1 MPSAPRKLRRLSG
14 ADLPAMR
21 GLLALY
27 AEAFEMPAEY
37 LDKQP
42 DDDWLGHLLQRPDF
56 ISLIAER
63 EDGQIIGGLSAY
75 LLQKFEQP
83 RQEIF
88 IYDLAVAEAWRRRG
102 VASQMLGWMCREADR
117 LGAWVIII
125 EAEKGDEPAIQ
136 LYRKMASSEE
146 MAHHFNLTPQR
157 G

>member
-1 MPSAPRKLRRLSG
+1 MSAAPYKCRRLG
-14 ADLPAMR
+14 EADLPAMR

-37 LDKQP
+37 LDNQP

-56 ISLIAER
+56 ICLIAET
-63 EDGQIIGGLSAY
+63 ETGQIIGGLSAY

-88 IYDLAVAEAWRRRG
+88 IYDLAVSALWRRQG
-102 VASQMLGWMCREADR
+102 VASQMLGWVCRQAEQ

-125 EAEKGDEPAIQ
+125 EAEEGDEPAVQ
-136 LYRKMASSEE
+136 LYRKLASSEE
-146 MAHHFNLTPQR
+146 MAHHFNLSPRR

>member
-1 MPSAPRKLRRLSG
+1 MPSAPCKLRRLSG

-146 MAHHFNLTPQR
+146 MAHHFNLTRQR

>member
-1 MPSAPRKLRRLSG
+1 MLAAPYKLRRLGG

-27 AEAFEMPAEY
+27 AEAFEMPGEY
-37 LDKQP
+37 LDRQP

-56 ISLIAER
+56 ICLIAEL
-63 EDGQIIGGLSAY
+63 ENGQIVGGLSAY

-102 VASQMLGWMCREADR
+102 IASQMLGWVSREAEQ

-125 EAEKGDEPAIQ
+125 EAEEGDEPAIQ
-136 LYRKMASSEE
+136 LYRKLASSEE
-146 MAHHFNLTPQR
+146 IAHHFNLAPQR

>member
-1 MPSAPRKLRRLSG
+1 MPSAPCKLRRLSG

-125 EAEKGDEPAIQ
+125 EADKGDEPAIQ
-136 LYRKMASSEE
+136 LYHKMASSEE